1 VKLRVVSS
9 PQLLVIITVIACVIQ
24 ASEFEPK
31 PPVQQPLLKGPLAAL
46 LEWQAMAEG
55 AYSPN
60 TLRAQ
65 KADGAIFQAFCDS
78 RAESYLPADPKTIRE
93 FIDHC
98 VKQGKKPATIKRYVA
113 TVARVHI
120 AAGLLNPCSSE
131 AVRLGLRKMGRE
143 SSARQDQAHPLGW
156 KEIKEFIDGAGVG
169 LRADRER
176 AILCVAYET
185 LARRG
190 ELVALELRD
199 IDFHPDGTGIAL
211 IRRGKTDAEGQGR
224 SAYLSR
230 ETVRWLKIWLEHAG
244 IDEGALFRRLIGQ
257 NQIGGPLNPGSIA
270 PIFKRVA
277 QWIGM
282 PERFV
287 DQVSGHSTRVG
298 AAQDLAALDIDL
310 AAITQAGGWKTTRM
324 PVQYAEKINA
334 ARSGMARAAAIA
346 GRDR

>member
-1 VKLRVVSS
+1 MKSETAIQTGEFKPTPPA
-9 PQLLVIITVIACVIQ
+9 PQPVIN
-24 ASEFEPK
+24 
-31 PPVQQPLLKGPLAAL
+31 GPLAAL
-46 LEWQAMAEG
+46 LEWQALAEG

-65 KADGAIFQAFCDS
+65 KADGAIFQAFCES
-78 RAESYLPADPKTIRE
+78 RGEPYLPADPKTIRE
-93 FIDHC
+93 FINSG
-98 VKQGKKPATIKRYVA
+98 VNAGKKPATIRRYVA

-131 AVRLGLRKMGRE
+131 AVRLGLKKMGRQT
-143 SSARQDQAHPLGW
+143 SARQDQAHPLGW
-156 KEIKEFIDGAGVG
+156 KEIKEFIESAGVG

-176 AILCVAYET
+176 AMLCVAYET

-190 ELVALELRD
+190 ELVALELKD
-199 IDFHPDGTGIAL
+199 IDFHPDGTGSAL

-230 ETVRWLKIWLEHAG
+230 ETVRWLKIWLENAG
-244 IDEGALFRRLIGQ
+244 INEGKLFRRLIGR

-282 PERFV
+282 PERYLKL
-287 DQVSGHSTRVG
+287 VSGHSTRVG
-298 AAQDLAALDIDL
+298 ATQDLAALDIDL
-310 AAITQAGGWKTTRM
+310 AAITQAGGWKSTRM
-324 PVQYAEKINA
+324 PLQYAERIA
-334 ARSGMARAAAIA
+334 VVRSGMAKAATAT
-346 GRDR
+346 GRDNSIQE

>member
-1 VKLRVVSS
+1 MELTEQV
-9 PQLLVIITVIACVIQ
+9 
-24 ASEFEPK
+24 SEFEPRHLA
-31 PPVQQPLLKGPLAAL
+31 PQPVLQGPLAAL

-65 KADGAIFQAFCDS
+65 KADGAIFQAFCES
-78 RAESYLPADPKTIRE
+78 RGEAYLPAEPGTIRA
-93 FIDHC
+93 FIEDRA
-98 VKQGKKPATIKRYVA
+98 KAGKKPATIKRYVA
-113 TVARVHI
+113 TIARVHV

-131 AVRLGLRKMGRE
+131 AVRLGLKKMGRE
-143 SSARQDQAHPLGW
+143 TSARQDQAHPLGW
-156 KEIKEFIDGAGVG
+156 KEIKEFIESAGEG

-176 AILCVAYET
+176 AMLCVAYET

-190 ELVALELRD
+190 ELVALEFKD
-199 IDFHPDGTGIAL
+199 IDFHPDGTGQSL

-224 SAYLSR
+224 AAYLSR
-230 ETVRWLKIWLEHAG
+230 ETVRWLKVWLEHSG
-244 IDEGALFRRLIGQ
+244 ISDGTVFRRLIGQ
-257 NQIGGPLNPGSIA
+257 HQIGGPLNPGSIA

-298 AAQDLAALDIDL
+298 ATQDLAALDIDL
-310 AAITQAGGWKTTRM
+310 AAITQAGGWKSTRM
-324 PVQYAEKINA
+324 PLQYAEKINA
-334 ARSGMARAAAIA
+334 SRSGMARAAAA
-346 GRDR
+346 TGRDQAISR